1 MTTTVVAAT
10 TIVRTRTII
19 VNAATRILPLLALIT
34 GSAYAVESTPA
45 PATPGGHWISP
56 LLMASQTL
64 ALAQPAVVR
73 AEREVQR
80 SALVEYQVLARWNP
94 ELTLGATH
102 DENNRRS
109 TNTYD
114 GNGVIRDRNTAG
126 TAAIG
131 NTFST
136 GTTVKVQAGST
147 EYHTSN
153 PSALD
158 PLYYNSTVQLVVS
171 QALLQG
177 GSREVNRAELINA
190 QVQAEADRDLR
201 DDQLETL
208 FASLGEDWLNLS
220 QRQAEVRLRREHLEL
235 TRRNLQQSEE
245 RSRLGLGRE
254 LDVFSLRRDVAAQE
268 AALATAERAE
278 TGIHERL
285 AVSWPKLS
293 LPASEHLSAVPP
305 PVMPPTISFADTR
318 AGHVALRRIE
328 IAARTVSVARNNALD
343 RLDLNATVG
352 KNGIDDNFDRSWSE
366 ATNPE
371 TYHWSV
377 GLTYVHRFGSDSE
390 RIELQRSVIALDQ
403 AKLLGDV
410 DERAWRTQLLTLRLA
425 LQDAIAQVAE
435 QERVLTAYR
444 EEFRLTK
451 AQVDAGLLAMRDLI
465 TLDQQVNTA
474 VLTLL
479 QTRLDALRAE
489 LRLRTQEDRLLEL
502 APK

>member
-268 AALATAERAE
+268 AALAAAERAE

-285 AVSWPKLS
+285 TVSWPKLS
-293 LPASEHLSAVPP
+293 LPASEHLSVVSTTMLEKIHDYVGDFPHETGAALSVTYSMLTSVLDRWRRDEATMSAWVSDDSNRVGMVAVKT
-305 PVMPPTISFADTR
+305 MTR
-318 AGHVALRRIE
+318 GLGALSRQLLKTQKLLDGHVA
-328 IAARTVSVARNNALD
+328 A
-343 RLDLNATVG
+343 VG
-352 KNGIDDNFDRSWSE
+352 G
-366 ATNPE
+366 
-371 TYHWSV
+371 
-377 GLTYVHRFGSDSE
+377 
-390 RIELQRSVIALDQ
+390 
-403 AKLLGDV
+403 
-410 DERAWRTQLLTLRLA
+410 
-425 LQDAIAQVAE
+425 
-435 QERVLTAYR
+435 
-444 EEFRLTK
+444 
-451 AQVDAGLLAMRDLI
+451 
-465 TLDQQVNTA
+465 
-474 VLTLL
+474 
-479 QTRLDALRAE
+479 
-489 LRLRTQEDRLLEL
+489 EDRNDDSLEE
-502 APK
+502 